1 VLLASCAHSAA
12 SALDFAAVAACT
24 RLRGFLRENP
34 DLERARRA
42 SHPSRD

>member
-24 RLRGFLRENP
+24 RLRGLLRENP